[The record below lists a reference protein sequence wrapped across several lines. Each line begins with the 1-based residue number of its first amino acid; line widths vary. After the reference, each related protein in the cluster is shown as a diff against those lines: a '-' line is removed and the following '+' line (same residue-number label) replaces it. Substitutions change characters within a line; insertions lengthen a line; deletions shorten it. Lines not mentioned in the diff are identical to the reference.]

1 MAQILPPSPWCC
13 VVLATTACASQGQQA
28 PQPRVR
34 DHALTVE
41 VQNQNYNAATVYAY
55 REGFRKRL
63 GLVEAANTETFAFR
77 WPTYSIRF
85 LINFLAQG
93 CVVTEE
99 MSVDPGD
106 DFLLVLRV
114 IDHDDVD
121 RSFRDVSGNNRS
133 PCR

>member
-1 MAQILPPSPWCC
+1 MARFIPPSTWCC
-13 VVLATTACASQGQQA
+13 LVLAMTACASQGQQA

-41 VQNQNYNAATVYAY
+41 VQNQNHNAATVYAY

-93 CVVTEE
+93 CVITEQ

-114 IDHDDVD
+114 IDDEGA
-121 RSFRDVSGNNRS
+121 SQSL
-133 PCR
+133 CRG

>member
-1 MAQILPPSPWCC
+1 
-13 VVLATTACASQGQQA
+13 
-28 PQPRVR
+28 
-34 DHALTVE
+34 LTVE

-55 REGFRKRL
+55 RAGFRKRL

-93 CVVTEE
+93 CVITEQ
-99 MSVDPGD
+99 MTVDPGD

-114 IDHDDVD
+114 IDDEGASQS
-121 RSFRDVSGNNRS
+121 R
-133 PCR
+133 CRG